1 MWGERRLRARV
12 CTCALVSVR
21 TALREYVSVCT
32 CPGIGV
38 CVQAHECVC
47 VWGGV
52 FRCMRVDEYA
62 ILATMLA
69 DAVTRKPPVAE

>member
-1 MWGERRLRARV
+1 M

-32 CPGIGV
+32 CLGIGV
-38 CVQAHECVC
+38 CVSRHTSVC
-47 VWGGV
+47 GGGV